1 MDDRETHWLWR
12 PPRNDTDVPSH
23 DGEEQSMTNQ
33 TAIVAEIRPGMKPAL
48 EKRLQEGPPF
58 DLAAEGFERHE
69 VFVGDKDVVFVFT
82 GPAAAS
88 QLARMAATP
97 ALFRHVLAMTGILA
111 APRMLQQTY
120 RWDRHSDDEPA
131 PSASAGA
138 NGS

>member
-1 MDDRETHWLWR
+1 
-12 PPRNDTDVPSH
+12 
-23 DGEEQSMTNQ
+23 
-33 TAIVAEIRPGMKPAL
+33 MKPAL

-82 GPAAAS
+82 APAAAS
-88 QLARMAATP
+88 QLARMAETP

-120 RWDRHSDDEPA
+120 RWDRPAREEPA
-131 PSASAGA
+131 PDHLGV
-138 NGS
+138 GSWGG